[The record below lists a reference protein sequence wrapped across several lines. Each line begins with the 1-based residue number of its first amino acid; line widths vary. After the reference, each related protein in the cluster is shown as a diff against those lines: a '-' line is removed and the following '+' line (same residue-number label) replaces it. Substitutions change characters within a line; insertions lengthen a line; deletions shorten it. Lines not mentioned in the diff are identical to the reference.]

1 MTREALRKSPMM
13 AHLLDALAD
22 SKDIGHY
29 GRLTVAIV
37 GSYFLDPDD
46 LADILLHGRGINEG
60 EARALSQQ
68 VAEHQYNPPT
78 RAQVLEWQQHQD
90 FPLCPTPDDPDACNV
105 YRDLRF
111 PEEVYANIEAYR
123 EQQVDAS
130 EVKTA
135 ARAAN

>member
-1 MTREALRKSPMM
+1 MTREALRQSPMM

-37 GSYFLDPDD
+37 GSYFLDRDD
-46 LADILLHGRGINEG
+46 LTDILLHGPGIDQA
-60 EARALSQQ
+60 EAKALVQQ
-68 VAEHQYNPPT
+68 VAEHHYNPPA
-78 RAQVLEWQQHQD
+78 RAQVLEWQRHQD

-111 PEEVYANIEAYR
+111 PEEVYADIEAYR
-123 EQQVDAS
+123 DQQSDAGDIDT
-130 EVKTA
+130 TA
-135 ARAAN
+135 HGAN